1 MDQPF
6 QNGISVKNSQS
17 SADQKK
23 TDPRDIFDDFLKKK
37 KLFKN
42 KEALSSNFIPD
53 DILYRNKEI
62 ETLSRVLAPS
72 LLSERVSNILI
83 YGFSGTGKSL
93 VTKFVGKKLA
103 NTAMEKSINVMPIY
117 MNCRLENNN
126 TEYRLMS
133 NLCSVFGAE
142 VPESGLSVNSL
153 YKKFI
158 SAIDREDKAVILI
171 LDEIEKLVQHAGDG
185 VLYSL
190 LRLNESLKHAKISI
204 IGISNNTEFKS
215 LLDQRVR
222 SSLNPI
228 EIVFRP
234 YNAEEIAEILKMRVD
249 EAFNNG
255 AVKEEV
261 IQKCA
266 ALSAQEHGDIRKA
279 LDLLKVAGENAQQF
293 GKDNVEEDDLDK
305 AADILEQNITESLI
319 KTMTK
324 QSKVVL
330 MSIIA
335 VSRSKRL
342 GKVYSGEVYDY
353 YLKFCDRVG
362 LKKLTFRRVSDLIAD
377 MDYNSLVMSRIKSHG
392 RYGRTRE
399 LNIAFSPTLIN
410 KVEDII
416 KTGLE

>member
-353 YLKFCDRVG
+353 YLKSCDRVG

>member
-153 YKKFI
+153 
-158 SAIDREDKAVILI
+158 
-171 LDEIEKLVQHAGDG
+171 
-185 VLYSL
+185 
-190 LRLNESLKHAKISI
+190 
-204 IGISNNTEFKS
+204 
-215 LLDQRVR
+215 
-222 SSLNPI
+222 
-228 EIVFRP
+228 
-234 YNAEEIAEILKMRVD
+234 
-249 EAFNNG
+249 
-255 AVKEEV
+255 
-261 IQKCA
+261 
-266 ALSAQEHGDIRKA
+266 
-279 LDLLKVAGENAQQF
+279 
-293 GKDNVEEDDLDK
+293 
-305 AADILEQNITESLI
+305 
-319 KTMTK
+319 
-324 QSKVVL
+324 
-330 MSIIA
+330 
-335 VSRSKRL
+335 
-342 GKVYSGEVYDY
+342 
-353 YLKFCDRVG
+353 
-362 LKKLTFRRVSDLIAD
+362 
-377 MDYNSLVMSRIKSHG
+377 
-392 RYGRTRE
+392 
-399 LNIAFSPTLIN
+399 
-410 KVEDII
+410 
-416 KTGLE
+416 

>member
-234 YNAEEIAEILKMRVD
+234 YNAEEIAEILKMRVG

-353 YLKFCDRVG
+353 YLKSCDRVG

>member
-249 EAFNNG
+249 EAFNSG